1 MASMADL
8 PHVTPGLVVLIAAL
22 AFLAF
27 FVLVPVRGDRHQFI
41 DLQENDMANHP
52 YVGLWVTGDG
62 HIRHELLPSGRYIE
76 GRGSRERAYEGR
88 YEVRGS
94 QINYWDDSG
103 FIADGE
109 FRSDILYHAGMVL
122 YRH

>member
-1 MASMADL
+1 MAEFTNVSS
-8 PHVTPGLVVLIAAL
+8 GLVALIVSL
-22 AFLAF
+22 SFIAF
-27 FVLVPVRGDRHQFI
+27 FVLVPIRADRQQSVPTTS
-41 DLQENDMANHP
+41 QEKDMATHP

>member
-1 MASMADL
+1 MADL
-8 PHVTPGLVVLIAAL
+8 PHATPGLVVLIAAL

-27 FVLVPVRGDRHQFI
+27 FVLVPVRADRHQFI

-76 GRGSRERAYEGR
+76 GRGSRERAYVGR

-109 FRSDILYHAGMVL
+109 FRSDILYHGGMVL